1 MLFTYIYICP
11 VFWGL
16 KILMVTHLFFGCFLR
31 GAYKKPSKVATAS
44 SKKSKIDVEKKDSD
58 DEVSLTAGQERKRK
72 LDHDKETH
80 DNSPKVQRIFA

>member
-1 MLFTYIYICP
+1 MY
-11 VFWGL
+11 
-16 KILMVTHLFFGCFLR
+16 FL
-31 GAYKKPSKVATAS
+31 GGPYKKPPSKGGIFAS
-44 SKKSKIDVEKKDSD
+44 SKNSQDRRGKKDSD

>member
-1 MLFTYIYICP
+1 MAFLQAA
-11 VFWGL
+11 
-16 KILMVTHLFFGCFLR
+16 KIL
-31 GAYKKPSKVATAS
+31 
-44 SKKSKIDVEKKDSD
+44 KIDVEKKDSD